1 MKHLKK
7 ILQLFQIWHISPT
20 LLPFVI
26 KHSWRLEGMHKSRG
40 GVPGHSA
47 TEPSGDGV
55 SLVRDLN
62 HIVLLLGALP
72 DPPDPVVGADRHD
85 DLLFW
90 STVCQVYGVVL
101 KKEISGQHSGL
112 RYFLFLKTTK
122 SRDFRWILRRL
133 FSVLPLQNYKIQKN
147 KFEVH
152 ECNFFFRR
160 QLHFSNH
167 P

>member
-20 LLPFVI
+20 PLPFVI
-26 KHSWRLEGMHKSRG
+26 KHSWRLEGMHKSRW

-47 TEPSGDGV
+47 TEPSRDGV

-90 STVCQVYGVVL
+90 STVCQVDGVVL

-112 RYFLFLKTTK
+112 QYFLFLKTTK
-122 SRDFRWILRRL
+122 SRDFRWILKEII
-133 FSVLPLQNYKIQKN
+133 FCFAFAELQNPEK
-147 KFEVH
+147 
-152 ECNFFFRR
+152 
-160 QLHFSNH
+160 
-167 P
+167 

>member
-1 MKHLKK
+1 M
-7 ILQLFQIWHISPT
+7 SPT
-20 LLPFVI
+20 PLPFVI

-47 TEPSGDGV
+47 TEPSRDGV

-90 STVCQVYGVVL
+90 STVCQVDGVVL

-112 RYFLFLKTTK
+112 QYFLFLKTTK
-122 SRDFRWILRRL
+122 SRDFR
-133 FSVLPLQNYKIQKN
+133 
-147 KFEVH
+147 
-152 ECNFFFRR
+152 
-160 QLHFSNH
+160 
-167 P
+167 